1 MTNEELS
8 VLIESVAD
16 GKTGAREA
24 IRRLVAAGH
33 DKDEATELVFFAL
46 GGSDLILVDD
56 DGTER
61 YEESGLTVAE
71 VEKKMRR

>member
-1 MTNEELS
+1 MTNDELC
-8 VLIESVAD
+8 VLADSVAA
-16 GKTGAREA
+16 GRIPAREA
-24 IRRLVAAGH
+24 ILRLVAAGH

-46 GGSDLILVDD
+46 GGSDLILVDA

-71 VEKKMRR
+71 VAKKMRR